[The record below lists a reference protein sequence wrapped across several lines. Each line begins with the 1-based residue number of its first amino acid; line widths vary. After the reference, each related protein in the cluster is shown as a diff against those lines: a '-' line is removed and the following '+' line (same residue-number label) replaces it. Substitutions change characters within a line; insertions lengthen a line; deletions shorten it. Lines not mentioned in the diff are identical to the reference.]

1 MSSLTFKNIAK
12 MSAAGSGKTWDICH
26 DALEAVKYSGKC
38 ALIVTYTNRSAEA
51 VRNEVRK
58 QNDGVLHPYVIIKTW
73 YRFLL
78 SDFIKPYQ
86 SEITNRRINHIKTID
101 FSEQFGQRNFHKAG
115 TYARYISTG
124 RNVRSNQASELAVL
138 LNKRSGG
145 KSIKRLEEKYSNVYF
160 DEIQDLAG
168 YDIELLRLLMDSS
181 ISATCC
187 GDNKQATFK
196 THVTK
201 KNIRQ
206 TGTNI
211 WEFFRQLETKG
222 IVQIERNLSSRRF
235 NWDICCFAN
244 ALYPEGDN
252 ITTIMDTVTEHDG
265 VFLIKETDVE
275 LYREYFTPQSL
286 RFDVKTKVVHS
297 CLNFGICKG
306 ETFDRVLIYPNGP
319 LNKFILDG
327 IALNS
332 PEKYYVGVTRPRY
345 SIAFVMKIL
354 PKSLQGYETVKIRIG
369 PKEIVA
375 LKYQCLPKPQIVI
388 SD

>member
-26 DALEAVKYSGKC
+26 DALESVKHSGKC
-38 ALIVTYTNRSAEA
+38 ALIVTYTNRSTESA
-51 VRNEVRK
+51 RNEVRE
-58 QNDGVLHPYVIIKTW
+58 QNDGVLHPRVIIKTW

-78 SDFIKPYQ
+78 SDLIKPYQ
-86 SEITNRRINHIKTID
+86 SVITGGRINHIKTID
-101 FSEQFGQRNFHKAG
+101 FSEQYGQRNLHKAG

-138 LNKRSGG
+138 LNKLSDG
-145 KSIKRLEEKYSNVYF
+145 KSVKRLEEKYSNIYF

-181 ISATCC
+181 ISTICC

-196 THVTK
+196 THITK

-222 IVQIERNLSSRRF
+222 VVQIERNLASRRF

-244 ALYPEGDN
+244 TVYPDGDS
-252 ITTIMDTVTEHDG
+252 ITTIMSDITGHDG
-265 VFLIKETDVE
+265 VFLIKDMDAEP
-275 LYREYFTPQSL
+275 YREHFMPQSL
-286 RFDVKTKVVHS
+286 RFDAKTKVKHS
-297 CLNFGICKG
+297 CINFGACKG

-319 LNKFILDG
+319 LNRFILNG
-327 IALNS
+327 MALKS

-345 SIAFVMKIL
+345 SIAFVMKKL
-354 PKSLQGYETVKIRIG
+354 PNALQGYETVKIRIG
-369 PKEIVA
+369 TEEIEA
-375 LKYQCLPKPQIVI
+375 LKFQCPSKT
-388 SD
+388 